1 MPVRA
6 AGCAFIRSDA
16 RIRTAGYFTN
26 VRTSKMQRWDWNRP
40 PAPGLPHRQK
50 DGLNAESKRK
60 YADSSENV
68 GSATNARTALI

>member
-1 MPVRA
+1 
-6 AGCAFIRSDA
+6 
-16 RIRTAGYFTN
+16 
-26 VRTSKMQRWDWNRP
+26 MQRWDWNRP